1 MGWILGFL
9 ILTTRTHIAREI
21 DCKGNMNLNEL
32 LDTSGLLPDL
42 TVSDM
47 PEIEIEDL
55 DLKIDFAFFTN

>member
-1 MGWILGFL
+1 
-9 ILTTRTHIAREI
+9 
-21 DCKGNMNLNEL
+21 MNLNEL